1 MFNNLKKELYS
12 TVLTTV
18 NPKILLTVETD
29 NSDVAISATLNQ
41 EGRPVAFFSQTL
53 SASEKHQSSSLKKKP
68 HNCTS
73 YGEVASLSDKNSPKT
88 DNRPEISCIY
98 L

>member
-41 EGRPVAFFSQTL
+41 EGRPVALFSRTL
-53 SASEKHQSSSLKKKP
+53 SESEKHHSSLEKKP
-68 HNCTS
+68 HNCRS
-73 YGEVASLSDKNSPKT
+73 FGEVASLSD
-88 DNRPEISCIY
+88 
-98 L
+98 